1 MEEKITPMKK
11 VEKVPKIEVVPS
23 PLARR
28 LLDILPQ
35 KSGNEILD
43 IGAKEADIEG
53 KHSGDDCIFL
63 AECGNKITLVE
74 SGESVVENVKK
85 RAKEFGVD
93 PNIEFLVGNPEKL
106 DLPDNRFDAAFSL
119 AGLDGTC
126 LPDSLREISRVLKPE
141 AKALVLIYYKSGG
154 RLIQGDKEKLKEFV
168 LQSGL
173 QIDDQQIKIIDPS
186 KGLEVM
192 IFELHK

>member
-1 MEEKITPMKK
+1 MKK
-11 VEKVPKIEVVPS
+11 VEKAPKIEIVPS

-53 KHSGDDCIFL
+53 KHSGDDCMFL
-63 AECGNKITLVE
+63 AGRGNKITLIE
-74 SGESVVENVKK
+74 SGESVLENVKK
-85 RAKEFGVD
+85 RAIEFGVD
-93 PNIEFLVGNPEKL
+93 PDIKFLVGNPEKL
-106 DLPDNRFDAAFSL
+106 GLSDNKFDAAFSL
-119 AGLDGTC
+119 AGLDGTY
-126 LPDSLREISRVLKPE
+126 LPDSFREISRVLKPE

-154 RLIQGDKEKLKEFV
+154 RLMQGDKEKLKEFV

-173 QIDDQQIKIIDPS
+173 QIDDQQIKIIDSS
-186 KGLEVM
+186 KGLEVI

>member
-1 MEEKITPMKK
+1 MKK
-11 VEKVPKIEVVPS
+11 VERAPKMEIVSS

-63 AECGNKITLVE
+63 AGRGNKITFVE
-74 SGESVVENVKK
+74 SGESVIENVKE
-85 RAKEFGVD
+85 RAREFGAD
-93 PNIEFLVGNPEKL
+93 SNIEFLVGNPEKL
-106 DLPDNRFDAAFSL
+106 DLPDNQFDAAFSL
-119 AGLDGTC
+119 AGLDGTY
-126 LPDSLREISRVLKPE
+126 LPDSLREISRVLKPG

-154 RLIQGDKEKLKEFV
+154 RLIQGNEEKLKGFV

-173 QIDDQQIKIIDPS
+173 QINDQQIKIIDPS
-186 KGLEVM
+186 KGLEV
-192 IFELHK
+192 IILELHK